1 MIQMVMTTLS
11 EQLASRFGF
20 DSVKIGLCYLPLGFG
35 SLLSRWTAGQ
45 LFDWNFRR
53 HARKLGISLDLSK
66 QQQLDVFPIE
76 RIRLEICIPMIYV
89 SCGTVLA
96 YVWTMASNSSLAG
109 IEVALFFQGLFFSG
123 IMQGLNTLIVDTH
136 SDTPAT
142 ATAANNLFR
151 CLMSAGGTAVAPLMI
166 EKIGIGWMGVFISA
180 VWFLFSPCLW
190 LVLYKGAG
198 WRKEERRRREAKDA
212 ERAKSEVKV

>member
-1 MIQMVMTTLS
+1 MVMTTLS
-11 EQLASRFGF
+11 EQLASRFSF
-20 DSVKIGLCYLPLGFG
+20 DSITIGLCYLPLGFG

-66 QQQLDVFPIE
+66 QQTIEVFPIE

-96 YVWTMASNSSLAG
+96 YAWTMTSKSSLVG

-123 IMQGLNTLIVDTH
+123 VLQGLNTLIVDTH
-136 SDTPAT
+136 SDMPAT
-142 ATAANNLFR
+142 ATAANNLLR
-151 CLMSAGGTAVAPLMI
+151 CLLSAGGSAVAPLMI
-166 EKIGIGWMGVFISA
+166 EKIGIGFMGVFISG
-180 VWFLFSPCLW
+180 VWLVFSPSLW
-190 LVLYKGAG
+190 LVLYRGES
-198 WRKEERRRREAKDA
+198 WRKEEKRKRDAKDA
-212 ERAKSEVKV
+212 EKKGAKSQV

>member
-1 MIQMVMTTLS
+1 MTTLS

-20 DSVKIGLCYLPLGFG
+20 GSVKIGLCYLPLGFG
-35 SLLSRWTAGQ
+35 SLVSRWMAGQ

-66 QQQLDVFPIE
+66 QQHLDVFPIE
-76 RIRLEICIPMIYV
+76 RIRLEICIPMVYI

-96 YVWTMASNSSLAG
+96 YAWTMASDSSLAG

-123 IMQGLNTLIVDTH
+123 ALQGMNTLIVDTH
-136 SDTPAT
+136 QDTPAT

-151 CLMSAGGTAVAPLMI
+151 CLMSAGGTAIAPLMI
-166 EKIGIGWMGVFISA
+166 EKMGVGFMGVFISG
-180 VWFLFSPCLW
+180 VWLVFSPCLW
-190 LVLYKGAG
+190 LVLFKGKS
-198 WRKEERRRREAKDA
+198 WRQKQKKRQEAKDTQKEQLQTKA
-212 ERAKSEVKV
+212 

>member
-1 MIQMVMTTLS
+1 MTTLS
-11 EQLASRFGF
+11 EQLSTRFGF
-20 DSVKIGLCYLPLGFG
+20 DSIKIGLCYLPLGFG
-35 SLLSRWTAGQ
+35 SLVSRWTAGQ

-53 HARKLGISLDLSK
+53 HARKLGIPLDMSK
-66 QQQLDVFPIE
+66 QQKIDIYPIE
-76 RIRLEICIPMIYV
+76 RIRLEICLPMIYI
-89 SCGTVLA
+89 SCCTVLA
-96 YVWTMASNSSLAG
+96 YVWTMESNSSLAG

-166 EKIGIGWMGVFISA
+166 EKMGIGWMGVFISG
-180 VWFLFSPCLW
+180 VWFVFSPCLW
-190 LVLYKGAG
+190 VVLYKGEG
-198 WRKEERRRREAKDA
+198 WRKEEKRKRDAKDA
-212 ERAKSEVKV
+212 REEDLKSKI